1 MTGGKLHADLR
12 EAQLMLGAAADEE
25 RQLELLDPLTA
36 EELALVQ
43 ESMPGAGPMAVLQE
57 ARVRRRGRPK
67 GVPNRR
73 SDDVARM
80 VAAHGPDPLVFLAR
94 TMAETEEAML
104 ARSFANDPV
113 KQRLRWAEARAMRIR
128 AAEALL
134 PYVHGKKPV
143 QVDMS
148 FSGLSDL
155 VIAGVTHS
163 DAQVAQIIEADFAPL
178 EDNPYLEDDE

>member
-1 MTGGKLHADLR
+1 MTDEKLHVDGLLR
-12 EAQLMLGAAADEE
+12 EAQLMLGAAAEEE

-36 EELALVQ
+36 EELALAQ
-43 ESMPGAGPMAVLQE
+43 EALGENARPMAVLLE
-57 ARVRRRGRPK
+57 ARSRRRGRPK

-80 VAAHGPDPLVFLAR
+80 VAAHGPDPLVFLAK

-104 ARSFANDPV
+104 ARSYANDPT

-178 EDNPYLEDDE
+178 EDDE